1 MRSSLTPVTVL
12 VVTVLVAVRFTSAES
27 DDADRLYRFARGLYA
42 RQQWKAASD
51 ELESF
56 IRNHPDHPEAAQAEF
71 YLGETLVQQQR
82 YDEAT
87 QHFHNYWQSQP
98 TGVFRIQAL
107 FRRAECDFLASHASA
122 DRHLAEFSSTFP
134 DDRLNGLVLNYRGQ
148 LALRKGNADQ
158 AELLFRECLQRY
170 PDGLSQ
176 DQCRLGLAR
185 ALETLGNADEAE
197 RYYLALAAKPQSPA
211 AIEAKYRLGSL
222 QYTQQQYSSALGTFT
237 ELESTALSSPWAARA
252 GLGRGWALM
261 KLGRIGDASVV
272 FSELIDH
279 PRVAVQAHY
288 WLGLCRKSNQDWTGA
303 VEAFRA
309 AIARLEEERTGSD
322 ADRSAGDVTETAII
336 FHAGDCQLAADHL
349 QEARASFDRAIAAA
363 KEDDP
368 WLHDARRASVQTSL
382 RMNDHAQARSQA
394 ERFLTECPESPAASD
409 LLRLLARIQLEQ
421 RDYEAA
427 ERTLC
432 RLDESNLEKPA
443 AIEDAYLL
451 ALSYQGQRRFEKA
464 LHEIQPV
471 LATASGDLAAEARLV
486 EASLLAAMRRY
497 EDALQT
503 LSKHDSLL
511 KAHTHAGRSLAI
523 SAICHAA
530 LGHVD
535 EAIQRYKDAIAT
547 PAGSTA
553 IRWDAAEQI
562 AQAAVDAQ
570 EYDQAESLYREIA
583 EGDAEDC
590 RKQRAALGLAWTQH
604 GHAEDNSA
612 ETTLTRLLE
621 TTQDAAILAEARFLL
636 GQVLR
641 DQGRLDEACQVFM
654 QVAHDQSRSTW
665 GRDALWDVAQLYER
679 LGRPEEAAE
688 FYRKIL
694 DLDPAHCQRA
704 GALYGLAW
712 ICRQQGKAD
721 EAVSLLRRLVA
732 ENHNSPYCA
741 HAMLSV
747 AQLDLDAG
755 RRSDAAAILQE
766 LLCDDRSE
774 PVRDRA
780 LYLAGQV
787 ALASADWLHARE
799 RFQQLVS
806 QCPQSDLRPAAAFAA
821 AEAAYQAKDTEALGL
836 FEQFAAETPAVNRP
850 LLATARMRLAQL
862 HAEAGRWNDAAAI
875 AESFAETHPDFPQ
888 QYELDYVWGRSL
900 AARAL
905 FAEAREA
912 YEKVI
917 HSPTGE
923 ATETAAKAQLMIA
936 ETFFHQRFYAEAY
949 RAYMQVEILYD
960 YPELQAAALL
970 QAGKCR
976 QLQGDH
982 EDAGDLY
989 RQVLKN
995 YPETQAAEQ
1004 AEQQLDQE
1012 T

>member
-42 RQQWKAASD
+42 RQQWEAASD
-51 ELESF
+51 ELERF
-56 IRNHPDHPEAAQAEF
+56 IRKHPDHPEAAQAEF
-71 YLGETLVQQQR
+71 YLGETLVQRQR
-82 YDEAT
+82 YDEAA

-98 TGVFRIQAL
+98 TGAFRIQAL
-107 FRRAECDFLASHASA
+107 FRRAECDFLASQASA

-148 LALRKGNADQ
+148 LALRQGNADQ
-158 AELLFRECLQRY
+158 AVLLFRESLQRFS
-170 PDGLSQ
+170 DGLSQ

-211 AIEAKYRLGSL
+211 ATEAKYRLGSL
-222 QYTQQQYSSALGTFT
+222 QYTQQQYSSALTTFT
-237 ELESTALSSPWAARA
+237 ELESTALSNQWVARA

-261 KLGRIGDASVV
+261 KLGRIGDASAV
-272 FSELIDH
+272 FSGLVDH
-279 PRVAVQAHY
+279 PWVAIQARY
-288 WLGLCRKSNQDWTGA
+288 WLGLCRKSNKDWPGA
-303 VEAFRA
+303 VEAFLA
-309 AIARLEEERTGSD
+309 ATAKLEEERTGPD
-322 ADRSAGDVTETAII
+322 ADRSAGDVTETAIF
-336 FHAGDCQLAADHL
+336 FHAGDCQLAADRL
-349 QEARASFDRAIAAA
+349 QEARESFDRAIAAA
-363 KEDDP
+363 KENDP
-368 WLHDARRASVQTSL
+368 WLHDSRRASVQTSL
-382 RMNDHAQARSQA
+382 RMNDHARARSQA
-394 ERFLTECPESPAASD
+394 ERFLAECPESPVASD

-432 RLDESNLEKPA
+432 RLDESNLGKPA
-443 AIEDAYLL
+443 ATEDAYLL

-471 LATASGDLAAEARLV
+471 LTAASGSLAAETRLV

-503 LSKHDSLL
+503 LSTHESLL
-511 KAHTHAGRSLAI
+511 KTHAHAGRSLAL
-523 SAICHAA
+523 SAICYAG

-535 EAIQRYKDAIAT
+535 EAIQRYKDAVAS
-547 PAGSTA
+547 PAGSTPL
-553 IRWDAAEQI
+553 RWDTAEQI

-570 EYDQAESLYREIA
+570 DYEQAESLYREIA
-583 EGDAEDC
+583 EGDVEDS

-604 GHAEDNSA
+604 EHAEDNSA
-612 ETTLTRLLE
+612 ESTLTRLLE
-621 TTQDAAILAEARFLL
+621 TTQDTDILAEARFLL

-641 DQGRLDEACQVFM
+641 DRGRLDEACQALM
-654 QVAHDQSRSTW
+654 QIVHDHPQSTW

-688 FYRKIL
+688 SYRKIL
-694 DLDPAHCQRA
+694 DLDPAHNQRA

-712 ICRQQGKAD
+712 ICRQQGKAE

-732 ENHNSPYCA
+732 EHHNSPYCA

-755 RRSDAAAILQE
+755 RRSEAAAILEE

-821 AEAAYQAKDTEALGL
+821 AEAAYQAKDPEALTL
-836 FEQFAAETPAVNRP
+836 FERFAAETSAVGSP
-850 LLATARMRLAQL
+850 LLANARMRLAQL
-862 HAEAGRWNDAAAI
+862 HSEAGRWDDASAI

-888 QYELDYVWGRSL
+888 QYELDYVRGRSL

-936 ETFFHQRFYAEAY
+936 ETYFHQRLYAEAY

-976 QLQGDH
+976 QLQGDL

-989 RQVLKN
+989 RQVQKN

-1004 AEQQLDQE
+1004 AEQQLDRE